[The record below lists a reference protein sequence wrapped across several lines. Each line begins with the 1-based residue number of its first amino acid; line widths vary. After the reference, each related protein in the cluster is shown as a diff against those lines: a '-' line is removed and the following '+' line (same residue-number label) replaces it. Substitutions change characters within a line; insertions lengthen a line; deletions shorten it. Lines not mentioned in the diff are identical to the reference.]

1 MAIRTLTFTATPD
14 GITPVYAQKAGV
26 SGEHNATNVVMDL
39 SEKLIT
45 ALSVEGAVY
54 RFEIVDGL
62 DQYDT
67 TENFTLSAGATSV
80 NIDIP
85 NGWTAA
91 GQAELRLVI
100 AQLDIDSN
108 EELVLY
114 SFPCRLLFEGRDT
127 GTGTTQANLETG
139 LSGLIADTNVAITEA
154 NLARDN
160 ANTAKSAAFAAADEA
175 NTAAETANTAASN
188 ADNKAFVANMAANN
202 ASTNAALAD
211 TATKNANTATANA
224 NNAAAAAIASK
235 NAADTAEGL
244 RATAEQNR
252 STAEEQRAI
261 SESSRSAAEGERATA
276 ETAREAAED
285 IRIANEIVRNAHITN
300 TDNPHSVT
308 AEQVGTYTKEET
320 NTALQTKADK
330 TALSETN
337 LRIATLDKDLSD
349 YQNAIASTNPNQ
361 EAKQTA
367 FGYGTVSLPVNAANG
382 QISARLLGHTVTDES
397 GTNSTVSAGR
407 LRSFNKNLVGY
418 NNSLPYT
425 STGVTMTYSD
435 GKYTLAGTS
444 TGYPFKSIFTIPA
457 NTLKGTYR
465 LSKTTISGTDTAY
478 IRIIDRTVTP
488 AVPYS
493 ESVYATPFTMNGI
506 HNELQVEIACT
517 TGVTYN
523 ESFYLQLEPGTTA
536 TSYEPYTTADQY
548 YPDCGLLRSLP
559 NGTND
564 EVSFNQQTGQW
575 EWIKRNGVKT
585 NVASGTVINYAD
597 MATGGEFIAYYADGA
612 TQTGVKGDTLTALAV
627 ELTYQLASPIVTPID
642 VTGTLVGHPNGT
654 AYWEP
659 VLPVAGVYTSTGIA
673 ITNTSFPIESIESI
687 SKIDFQTGVETE
699 VDISK
704 AVIAVDGLSF
714 THPDLTADDIVF
726 FTYFHGVEGTQPKI
740 DVEYYD
746 SRYVLKDSVTG
757 KFYKI
762 VETVANATLT
772 RTLVEV

>member
-1 MAIRTLTFTATPD
+1 MGLIQEIPSMTEPEKMAVRNSNGPYLDNTKMNLGTTLYHNSSGLQITAGMNVPLLDDTSNYTHLVFDLECGTSAGRRIQTTEASGTVCFTATNLTNAPSTSAYHEIYEAILSV
-14 GITPVYAQKAGV
+14 GTNNITVSSFRRIHV
-26 SGEHNATNVVMDL
+26 SGNTPYSPGYN
-39 SEKLIT
+39 
-45 ALSVEGAVY
+45 
-54 RFEIVDGL
+54 
-62 DQYDT
+62 
-67 TENFTLSAGATSV
+67 EN
-80 NIDIP
+80 
-85 NGWTAA
+85 
-91 GQAELRLVI
+91 
-100 AQLDIDSN
+100 
-108 EELVLY
+108 
-114 SFPCRLLFEGRDT
+114 
-127 GTGTTQANLETG
+127 
-139 LSGLIADTNVAITEA
+139 
-154 NLARDN
+154 
-160 ANTAKSAAFAAADEA
+160 
-175 NTAAETANTAASN
+175 NTAASWTIYRIVGLN
-188 ADNKAFVANMAANN
+188 LCAEVDGEPAEPYLAQLITETQTAANYAHDYGLYAN
-202 ASTNAALAD
+202 IQGDYAKAQAGAAQ
-211 TATKNANTATANA
+211 TATDNA
-224 NNAAAAAIASK
+224 NNAAQAAQTIS
-235 NAADTAEGL
+235 DTVQTKLDNGDFIGEKGDKGDPGEVTL
-244 RATAEQNR
+244 EQL
-252 STAEEQRAI
+252 
-261 SESSRSAAEGERATA
+261 
-276 ETAREAAED
+276 
-285 IRIANEIVRNAHITN
+285 
-300 TDNPHSVT
+300 
-308 AEQVGTYTKEET
+308 
-320 NTALQTKADK
+320 NTALADKADK
-330 TALSETN
+330 SSLTETN
-337 LRIATLDKDLSD
+337 LRIATVDKSLSD
-349 YQNAIASTNPNQ
+349 YCNAISSINPNQ

-367 FGYGTVSLPVNAANG
+367 SGYGTVSLPVNAANG
-382 QISARLLGHTVTDES
+382 QVSCTVGGNTVTDES

-435 GKYTLAGTS
+435 GKYTLTGTS

-517 TGVTYN
+517 AGVTYN

-548 YPDCGLLRSLP
+548 YPDCGILQSV
-559 NGTND
+559 GTAND

-642 VTGTLVGHPNGT
+642 VTGTLVGYPKGT
-654 AYWEP
+654 LYWEP

-687 SKIDFQTGVETE
+687 SKIDFVTGLETE